1 MNLSP
6 SPVRPGLPRLLR
18 GFKRAVGG
26 AFHFPAA
33 IWRAVNILLAAL
45 SGGD

>member
-1 MNLSP
+1 MHAQ
-6 SPVRPGLPRLLR
+6 RPGQL
-18 GFKRAVGG
+18 AVIRQPV
-26 AFHFPAA
+26 FHFPAA